1 MIFAWPI
8 LAWLGIGMARHMKP
22 ALPNGGWFLLHRIL
36 VISSLVFTCISFA
49 LIFIAFRNTEIR
61 GLITLGDL
69 VSIVLSNNVS
79 FVITCCVQNEV
90 GTAHF
95 VIGIIVVILQ
105 LSNVSIEM
113 VIVLSMCA
121 HLVCFISSQSLLSSG
136 VIQEQTSKLYTIRPV
151 NQDI

>member
-49 LIFIAFRNTEIR
+49 LIFIAFRNTEVR

-69 VSIVLSNNVS
+69 VSIVLSNN
-79 FVITCCVQNEV
+79 
-90 GTAHF
+90 
-95 VIGIIVVILQ
+95 
-105 LSNVSIEM
+105 LS
-113 VIVLSMCA
+113 
-121 HLVCFISSQSLLSSG
+121 HLSLL
-136 VIQEQTSKLYTIRPV
+136 VVCRMKLELPILSLASLL
-151 NQDI
+151 